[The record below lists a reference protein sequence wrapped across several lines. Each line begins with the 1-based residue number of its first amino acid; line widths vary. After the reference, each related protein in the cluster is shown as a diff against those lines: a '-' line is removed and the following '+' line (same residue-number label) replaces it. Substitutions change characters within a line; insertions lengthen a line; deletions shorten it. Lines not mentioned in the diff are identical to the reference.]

1 MRLILVKP
9 TNATRRLDS
18 TGEVFQDGEHQ
29 HCATGGPEEKHD
41 PFSGFPGKTSSS
53 PQKTSRC
60 CASASLHEKSNGISP
75 PRGSAQRSPPKAQNL
90 SLSQLS
96 DQDWQLLCG
105 EDPPSIGIA
114 EDIVENPNH
123 MDRCG
128 CPCPDAF
135 HHSDVLSLQLQSN
148 KESVSRVRNKR
159 SVSSPHT
166 LPFSESTHPSTIC
179 QVSAQQTNHK
189 GLRKP
194 LTNHPKNIIVPQCS
208 DQDGD
213 KEQCCNHSNVRDFSQ
228 VTHSKVFNIPLNS
241 AQCAIMNKKLSEVSS
256 DVNWR
261 EVFGKKPLLVQQPQR
276 KDSHCSS
283 SGDQTWKHSGESSF
297 VLKCRHLPYS
307 RLTRTPWGK
316 RSATPASQKS
326 FTSFSTS
333 QCSLLENQDLVR
345 RSREQESQEPSQH
358 LFGSKLSLPK
368 PFPSLPDTLETDN
381 FQNGDAV
388 RPLSSLGTLS
398 SSFAD
403 FPSDQ
408 QQLQLLHSAILESTF
423 SKVIGEDSSKANSEN
438 PIKAEGSK
446 PQKKTKDISY
456 RLGQRRA
463 LFGKRKQ
470 LSDYALVCGM
480 FGIIAMVIE
489 TELSRA
495 FYTKESI
502 YSYVLKGLISIST
515 VVLLGLILMYHARE
529 IQLFMVDNGAD
540 DWRIAMTFERIL
552 FIVLELLIC
561 AIHPIP
567 GQYVLTWTA
576 RLAFSYT
583 ASVADADVDIFL
595 SVPMFLRL
603 YLIGR
608 VMLLHSKLFTDAS
621 SRSIGALNKIN
632 FDTRFV
638 MKTLMTICPGTVLLV
653 FSVSCWIIAAWT
665 VRVCESRYHDAQ
677 EVTSTFLGAMWLIS
691 ITFLSIGYG
700 DMVPHTYCG
709 KGVCLLTGIMGAG
722 CTALVVAVVARKSEL
737 TRAEKHVHN
746 FMMDTQLYK
755 KIKNTAANVL
765 RETWLIYKNTKL
777 VKKIDHARVRQH
789 QRKFLQ
795 AIHQLR
801 RLKMEQRKL
810 TDQANTVADLAKTQN
825 MMYDLVLDLQHRSG
839 VLDRRIVA
847 LEEKLDSILLGVQS
861 LPVVLSQ
868 AIAKLQKDFLDDLAC
883 RVHFL
888 SSSLSSEC
896 FSAHPKQLCPGSSTP
911 ETPYS

>member
-1 MRLILVKP
+1 RYFKMSSTSNSRRSTQKVPDVWHDVVTSIGEGVGCLSLLTLVLFDTMRLILVKP

-18 TGEVFQDGEHQ
+18 TGEVFQDGEPQ

-41 PFSGFPGKTSSS
+41 PFSGSPGKTSSS
-53 PQKTSRC
+53 PQKKSCC

-90 SLSQLS
+90 SLSHLS

-194 LTNHPKNIIVPQCS
+194 LANHPKNIIVPQCS

-241 AQCAIMNKKLSEVSS
+241 AQYAIMNKKLSEVSS

-261 EVFGKKPLLVQQPQR
+261 EVFGKKPLLVQQHQR

-297 VLKCRHLPYS
+297 VLKY
-307 RLTRTPWGK
+307 
-316 RSATPASQKS
+316 
-326 FTSFSTS
+326 
-333 QCSLLENQDLVR
+333 
-345 RSREQESQEPSQH
+345 
-358 LFGSKLSLPK
+358 
-368 PFPSLPDTLETDN
+368 
-381 FQNGDAV
+381 
-388 RPLSSLGTLS
+388 
-398 SSFAD
+398 
-403 FPSDQ
+403 Q

-438 PIKAEGSK
+438 PIRAEGSK

-495 FYTKESI
+495 FYTK
-502 YSYVLKGLISIST
+502 
-515 VVLLGLILMYHARE
+515 
-529 IQLFMVDNGAD
+529 
-540 DWRIAMTFERIL
+540 
-552 FIVLELLIC
+552 
-561 AIHPIP
+561 
-567 GQYVLTWTA
+567 
-576 RLAFSYT
+576 
-583 ASVADADVDIFL
+583 
-595 SVPMFLRL
+595 VP
-603 YLIGR
+603 
-608 VMLLHSKLFTDAS
+608 
-621 SRSIGALNKIN
+621 
-632 FDTRFV
+632 
-638 MKTLMTICPGTVLLV
+638 
-653 FSVSCWIIAAWT
+653 
-665 VRVCESRYHDAQ
+665 
-677 EVTSTFLGAMWLIS
+677 
-691 ITFLSIGYG
+691 
-700 DMVPHTYCG
+700 
-709 KGVCLLTGIMGAG
+709 
-722 CTALVVAVVARKSEL
+722 
-737 TRAEKHVHN
+737 
-746 FMMDTQLYK
+746 
-755 KIKNTAANVL
+755 KN
-765 RETWLIYKNTKL
+765 
-777 VKKIDHARVRQH
+777 H
-789 QRKFLQ
+789 
-795 AIHQLR
+795 
-801 RLKMEQRKL
+801 
-810 TDQANTVADLAKTQN
+810 
-825 MMYDLVLDLQHRSG
+825 
-839 VLDRRIVA
+839 
-847 LEEKLDSILLGVQS
+847 
-861 LPVVLSQ
+861 
-868 AIAKLQKDFLDDLAC
+868 
-883 RVHFL
+883 
-888 SSSLSSEC
+888 
-896 FSAHPKQLCPGSSTP
+896 
-911 ETPYS
+911 